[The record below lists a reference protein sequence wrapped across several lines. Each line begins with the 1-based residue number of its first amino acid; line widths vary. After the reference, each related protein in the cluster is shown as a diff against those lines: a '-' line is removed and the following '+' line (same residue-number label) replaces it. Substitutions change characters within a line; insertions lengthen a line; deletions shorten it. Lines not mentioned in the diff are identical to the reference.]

1 MSDVITADSV
11 EAVSI
16 RVAKALDVAVNG
28 PRIFYGQGCFVVAK
42 CKTGKH
48 ILRGGLGALG
58 VGQMWFETTDDD
70 RNAPEFDHL
79 PVTLCEDCSAD
90 AVA

>member
-1 MSDVITADSV
+1 MITADSL
-11 EAVSI
+11 EASSI
-16 RVAKALDVAVNG
+16 RVAKALDVEVNG
-28 PRIFYGQGCFVVAK
+28 PRIFYGQGHFVHAK

-70 RNAPEFDHL
+70 RNAPEFGPL
-79 PVTLCEDCSAD
+79 PVTPCEGCPAD